1 MQDGS
6 EAVDLV
12 WIKPQAAL
20 DDLAAGRRKIIFPTA
35 RNLELLALSKTV
47 EQALSDVASRPQGIV
62 QPVIEDGVLKIR
74 ADLGYPITEEK
85 LDTAMRG

>member
-1 MQDGS
+1 M
-6 EAVDLV
+6 A
-12 WIKPQAAL
+12 KPHGWRAF
-20 DDLAAGRRKIIFPTA
+20 LA
-35 RNLELLALSKTV
+35 LELLALSKTV
-47 EQALSDVASRPQGIV
+47 EQALADVASRPQGIV